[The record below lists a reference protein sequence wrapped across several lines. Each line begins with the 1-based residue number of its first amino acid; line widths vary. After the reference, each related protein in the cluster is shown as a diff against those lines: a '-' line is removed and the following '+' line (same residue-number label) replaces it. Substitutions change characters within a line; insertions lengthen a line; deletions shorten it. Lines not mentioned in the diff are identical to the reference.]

1 MAQRILFNF
10 LLLGNEEA
18 SSAMLQRY
26 VRRNSPRGDPV
37 QIKPFHDESN
47 PSIMLMHHFPNA
59 LLMLEN
65 ADHMIPGRLDPSNE
79 HRINVQRQ

>member
-1 MAQRILFNF
+1 MAEILFNF

-26 VRRNSPRGDPV
+26 VRRNSPPGDPV

-47 PSIMLMHHFPNA
+47 PSVMLMHHFPNA
-59 LLMLEN
+59 ILMLEN
-65 ADHMIPGRLDPSNE
+65 ADHMISWKFRS
-79 HRINVQRQ
+79 I